1 MVDRKGLGDIE
12 NASFI
17 CPNCGG
23 THARVA
29 YELEEVEQDSK
40 KLAKILLT
48 FVGFVNKG
56 SVANP
61 LDCLQ
66 SMF

>member
-12 NASFI
+12 NASFV

-40 KLAKILLT
+40 KLLT
-48 FVGFVNKG
+48 AFARSICAWV
-56 SVANP
+56 
-61 LDCLQ
+61 
-66 SMF
+66 

>member
-12 NASFI
+12 NASFV

-40 KLAKILLT
+40 KLAKILIN
-48 FVGFVNKG
+48 FCWF
-56 SVANP
+56 
-61 LDCLQ
+61 C
-66 SMF
+66 